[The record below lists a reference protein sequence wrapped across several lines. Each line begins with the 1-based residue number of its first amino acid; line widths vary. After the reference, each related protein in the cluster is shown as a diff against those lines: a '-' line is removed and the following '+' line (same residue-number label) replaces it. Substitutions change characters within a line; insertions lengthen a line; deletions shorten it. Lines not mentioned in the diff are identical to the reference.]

1 MQLTRSDAPG
11 TLAVFG
17 ASGPGRGSA
26 ALLTPTKAAATRAP
40 TKPRARVPLRRRPAL
55 LWVRGWN
62 FRNARQPARVES
74 RIRTC
79 AHSGTQCGAF
89 GLASRHSESGHCRKS
104 EPCPGSTRGFGVGT
118 PGLAPREPPRARDPS
133 HWHRR
138 HRSGL
143 DPGPLSHP
151 GPAWAC
157 KPASRG
163 ASHARPTSEAAVDGT
178 SSARG
183 GIAGPSHVRSRTM
196 RR

>member
-1 MQLTRSDAPG
+1 MVQSESGFDVDATSGLGSTSEG
-11 TLAVFG
+11 TFKIQRRRNPTTI
-17 ASGPGRGSA
+17 S
-26 ALLTPTKAAATRAP
+26 LLTPSPAVFSASGERSAP
-40 TKPRARVPLRRRPAL
+40 HPPHQGRSNPRPHQAQGMPLRRRPAL

-62 FRNARQPARVES
+62 FRNARQPVRVES

-151 GPAWAC
+151 GPAA
-157 KPASRG
+157 
-163 ASHARPTSEAAVDGT
+163 ARP
-178 SSARG
+178 
-183 GIAGPSHVRSRTM
+183 SRM
-196 RR
+196 PGQP